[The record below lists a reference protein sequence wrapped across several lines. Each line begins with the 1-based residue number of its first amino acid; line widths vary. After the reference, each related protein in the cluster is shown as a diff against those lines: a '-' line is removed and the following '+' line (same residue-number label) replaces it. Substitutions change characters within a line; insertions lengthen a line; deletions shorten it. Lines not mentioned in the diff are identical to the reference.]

1 MTGRADAPGGLMDWD
16 WTAKLRELAEGGEA
30 VVIATVA
37 AVRGHAPREAGAKML
52 VTAGAAYGTVGG
64 GNLEE
69 LTLQSAREMLAG
81 REPGPRL
88 LTVRL
93 NPKEGEFGLQCCGG
107 EVTLLLEPFST
118 TRPAIAIF
126 GVGHVGLALA
136 RVLCLLPIEL
146 WLVDSRAHMLSDE
159 RLAPLTGG
167 EARLHPRHLPI
178 PEQAIAE
185 LPAGAHLVVMTHD
198 HHEDLALLE
207 AALRRGDLGFI
218 GLIGSSVK
226 WSNFRQTLKAQG
238 FGEAELERV
247 TTPIGIEGIR
257 GKKPAHIAI
266 ATAAQLV
273 QVLEGEGA
281 STPLPKGKLEV

>member
-1 MTGRADAPGGLMDWD
+1 MDWD
-16 WTAKLRELAEGGEA
+16 WPTKLRELAEQGEVA
-30 VVIATVA
+30 VIVTVA

-69 LTLQSAREMLAG
+69 LALQGAREMLAE
-81 REPGPRL
+81 RQPGPRL

-107 EVTLLLEPFST
+107 EVTLLLEPFT
-118 TRPAIAIF
+118 PARPAVAVF

-136 RVLCLLPIEL
+136 RVLCLLPVEL
-146 WLVDSRAHMLSDE
+146 WLVDSRARMLAEE
-159 RLAPLTGG
+159 RLAPLAGG
-167 EARLHPRHLPI
+167 EARLRVRHLPI
-178 PEQAIAE
+178 PEQAIPE

-207 AALRRGDLGFI
+207 AALRRSDLGFI

-226 WSNFRQTLKAQG
+226 WSNFRQALRAQG
-238 FGEAELERV
+238 FGEADLQRV

-266 ATAAQLV
+266 ATAAQLLR
-273 QVLEGEGA
+273 VLEGESA
-281 STPLPKGKLEV
+281 AATLPKGKLGV

>member
-1 MTGRADAPGGLMDWD
+1 MDWD
-16 WTAKLRELAEGGEA
+16 WPTKLRELAEQGEA
-30 VVIATVA
+30 AVIVTVA

-52 VTAGAAYGTVGG
+52 VTAEGLWGTVGG

-69 LTLQSAREMLAG
+69 VALQGAREMLA
-81 REPGPRL
+81 EHESSPRL

-107 EVTLLLEPFST
+107 EVTLLLEPFT
-118 TRPAIAIF
+118 PARPAIAIF

-146 WLVDSRAHMLSDE
+146 WLVDSRARMLAEE
-159 RLAPLTGG
+159 RLAPLAQG
-167 EARLHPRHLPI
+167 EARLHPRYLPI
-178 PEQAIAE
+178 PEQAIPE
-185 LPAGAHLVVMTHD
+185 LPTGAHLVVMTHD

-207 AALRRGDLGFI
+207 AALRRSDLGFI

-226 WSNFRQTLKAQG
+226 WSNFRQTLGAQG
-238 FGEAELERV
+238 FGEADFQRV

-273 QVLEGEGA
+273 RVLEGESVA
-281 STPLPKGKLEV
+281 ATLPKGKLGV

>member
-1 MTGRADAPGGLMDWD
+1 MDWD
-16 WTAKLRELAEGGEA
+16 WPAKLRELAEGGEA
-30 VVIATVA
+30 AVIVTVA

-52 VTAGAAYGTVGG
+52 VTAEGVWGTVGG

-69 LTLQSAREMLAG
+69 VAVQGAREMLAE
-81 REPGPRL
+81 RQPGPRL

-93 NPKEGEFGLQCCGG
+93 NPREGEFGLQCCGG
-107 EVTLLLEPFST
+107 EVTLLLEPFT
-118 TRPAIAIF
+118 PTRPAIAIF

-146 WLVDSRAHMLSDE
+146 WLVDSRARMLAEE
-159 RLAPLTGG
+159 RLAPLAGG

-178 PEQAIAE
+178 PEQAIPE
-185 LPAGAHLVVMTHD
+185 LPAGTHLVIMTHD

-226 WSNFRQTLKAQG
+226 WSNFRQALKAQG
-238 FGEAELERV
+238 FSDADLARV
-247 TTPIGIEGIR
+247 TTPIGIEGIK

-266 ATAAQLV
+266 ATAAQLLG
-273 QVLEGEGA
+273 VLERA
-281 STPLPKGKLEV
+281 APAPTLPKGKLEV

>member
-1 MTGRADAPGGLMDWD
+1 MDWD
-16 WTAKLRELAEGGEA
+16 WPSKLRELAEEGEA
-30 VVIATVA
+30 AVIVTVA

-52 VTAGAAYGTVGG
+52 VTAEAAYGTVGG
-64 GNLEE
+64 GNLEA
-69 LTLQSAREMLAG
+69 LALQSAREMLSG
-81 REPGPRL
+81 PEPGPRL

-107 EVTLLLEPFST
+107 EVTLLLEPFT
-118 TRPAIAIF
+118 PARPAVAIF

-146 WLVDSRAHMLSDE
+146 WLVDSRAGMLREE
-159 RLAPLTGG
+159 RLALLGGG
-167 EARLHPRHLPI
+167 EARLRPRQLPI

-226 WSNFRQTLKAQG
+226 WANFRQALQAQG
-238 FGEAELERV
+238 FGEAELARV

-266 ATAAQLV
+266 ATAAQLLR
-273 QVLEGEGA
+273 VLEGEGA
-281 STPLPKGKLEV
+281 AATLPKGKLEV